1 MLVTKELED
10 IIMKLRMLAMS
21 VLAGLSIHHMNGDS
35 IVVAQQNSP
44 AIDNLYH
51 VAMNGAEVTVDGDF
65 EDWSDAQWVYLSVD
79 HPLQGYL
86 DAADA
91 EGKMPTSPSDGSAWF
106 AMKMDGEHV
115 YFGLRVRDDVP
126 MLAGDASGAALYAY
140 DHLSVFLGLYD
151 LGSDAYSS
159 PHLDRLNMT
168 SGAHL
173 IHPTTSEAIY
183 TGSTYRISSA
193 SDNSDQTLGPDYHLG
208 IRAAAHDGATIS
220 GDQVNQHNFG
230 YIDAAIANTT
240 ASIQQWSDGEGYN
253 LEWKVPFASLAGKI
267 ASSTGSYSD
276 FEWPSFTPE
285 DGLIFSFDVEVGD
298 ADEVANEMSTEYLR
312 LGTSSNLANYSSRFG
327 FRGKIV
333 DMNNN
338 PMNTPRWT
346 YPIDYKSE
354 QNVELDADL
363 SDWNDAYFWG
373 MNQDHPLFTEIQGIP
388 QSPEDFSGYFA
399 MKMDD
404 QNLYVAVRVRD
415 EGTPMIQTLDTPNLA
430 FNYDHVSVYLGLY
443 DISDIASN
451 PHVEGP
457 GEFYMFR
464 ERFAGTDTA
473 RTDTI
478 ISNRTYRIR
487 PEIDNTSSTRGAD
500 YQMLLRALPY
510 GPEPVEPEEYNGA
523 YVDTMIYK
531 GTEAAADYTLDEQ
544 GYIMEWKVPFESLAG
559 EISKGQKP
567 LPGNYRG
574 IEWPL
579 FSPENGVTISFDAD
593 LTDRDERDGARG
605 MNRFL
610 RMGDLPA
617 LWRDSKSFKMRGH
630 IVETRAKV
638 GVSIDED
645 LTQNIRPYDVYLSQN
660 YPNPFNPSTQIEFYL
675 PYAGELS
682 LEVYNLL
689 GQKVATVTNG
699 LYSSGTHSVTFDAS
713 ALSSGVY
720 VYTLKS
726 GQHMHSR
733 KFTLIK

>member
-1 MLVTKELED
+1 MRITNFSED
-10 IIMKLRMLAMS
+10 IIMKLRMLVIS
-21 VLAGLSIHHMNGDS
+21 VLAGLSLNHLSSFSG
-35 IVVAQQNSP
+35 VLAQQNSP

-51 VAMNGAEVTVDGDF
+51 IAMNGIEIAVDGEF
-65 EDWSDAQWVYLSVD
+65 EDWSDAKWVYLSVD
-79 HPLQGYL
+79 HPLQAYL
-86 DAADA
+86 DATDA

-106 AMKMDGEHV
+106 AMKMDDEHV

-126 MLAGDASGAALYAY
+126 ILAGEAAGAALYAY

-159 PHLDRLNMT
+159 PHLDLLNMT
-168 SGAHL
+168 TGAHL
-173 IHPTTSEAIY
+173 IHPSTSESIY
-183 TGSTYRISSA
+183 TGSTYRIN
-193 SDNSDQTLGPDYHLG
+193 SDNDNSEQTLGPDYHLG
-208 IRAAAHDGATIS
+208 LRAVAHDGVSVT
-220 GDQVNQHNFG
+220 GEQVNQHNFG
-230 YIDAAIANTT
+230 YVDASIANTT
-240 ASIQQWSDGEGYN
+240 ASIQSWSDGEGYN
-253 LEWKVPFASLAGKI
+253 LEWKVPFASLAGRI
-267 ASSTGSYSD
+267 ANSTGDYSD
-276 FEWPSFTPE
+276 FDWPSFSPE
-285 DGLIFSFDVEVGD
+285 DGMTISFDVEVGD
-298 ADEVANEMSTEYLR
+298 ADEAGENMNTEYLR

-327 FRGKIV
+327 FRAKII
-333 DMNNN
+333 DMANN

-354 QNVELDADL
+354 QNIVLDADL
-363 SDWNDAYFWG
+363 SDWNDAFFWG
-373 MNQDHPLFTEIQGIP
+373 MSQDHPLFTEIQGIP
-388 QSPEDFSGYFA
+388 QSPEDFSGYIA

-443 DISDIASN
+443 DISDIPSN

-478 ISNRTYRIR
+478 VSNRTYRIK
-487 PEIDNTSSTRGAD
+487 PEIDNTSTTRGAD

-510 GPEPVEPEEYNGA
+510 GIEPVEPEEYNGA
-523 YVDTMIYK
+523 YVDTTIYK

-544 GYIMEWKVPFESLAG
+544 GYIMEWKVPFESLSG

-617 LWRDSKSFKMRGH
+617 LWRDSKSYKMRGQ
-630 IVETRAKV
+630 IVQTRAKV
-638 GVSIDED
+638 GVSINED
-645 LTQNIRPYDVYLSQN
+645 YTQNIRPYDLKLAQN

-675 PYAGELS
+675 PNSVELS
-682 LEVYNLL
+682 LDVYNLI
-689 GQKVATVTNG
+689 GQKVATITNG
-699 LYSSGTHSVTFDAS
+699 FYQSGIHTVTFDAS
-713 ALSSGVY
+713 VLSSGVY
-720 VYTLKS
+720 VYTLKTS
-726 GQHMHSR
+726 DQMHSR

>member
-1 MLVTKELED
+1 MRLTKDPED
-10 IIMKLRMLAMS
+10 IIMKLRMLVLS
-21 VLAGLSIHHMNGDS
+21 VLAGLNVQQVSNQS
-35 IVVAQQNSP
+35 VLFAQQNAP

-51 VAMNGAEVTVDGDF
+51 VAMNGDEITVDGSF
-65 EDWSDAQWVYLSVD
+65 EDWADAQWVYMSVD

-91 EGKMPTSPSDGSAWF
+91 EGKMPVSPSDGSAWF

-126 MLAGDASGAALYAY
+126 MLEGDATGAALYAY

-151 LGSDAYSS
+151 LGSERYSS
-159 PHLDRLNMT
+159 PHLDRL
-168 SGAHL
+168 SLASAIHL
-173 IHPTTSEAIY
+173 IHPSTSEAIY
-183 TGSTYRISSA
+183 TGSTYRIRSG

-208 IRAAAHDGATIS
+208 IRAATHDGVSVT

-230 YIDAAIANTT
+230 YVDASIANTT
-240 ASIQQWSDGEGYN
+240 ASIQAWSDGEGYN
-253 LEWKVPFASLAGKI
+253 LEWKVPLASLAGKI
-267 ASSTGSYSD
+267 ANASGAYSD
-276 FEWPSFTPE
+276 FEWPSFSPE
-285 DGLIFSFDVEVGD
+285 DGVIFSFDVEVGD
-298 ADEVANEMSTEYLR
+298 ADESGESMTTEYLR
-312 LGTSSNLANYSSRFG
+312 LGASSNLTNYSSRFG
-327 FRGKIV
+327 FRAKIV
-333 DMNNN
+333 DMANN
-338 PMNTPRWT
+338 PMNTPRFT

-354 QNVELDADL
+354 QNIVLDADL
-363 SDWNDAYFWG
+363 SDWDDAYFWG
-373 MNQDHPLFTEIQGIP
+373 MSQDHPLFTEIQGIP

-404 QNLYVAVRVRD
+404 EHLYVAVRVRD

-443 DISDIASN
+443 DISDIPSN

-478 ISNRTYRIR
+478 VSNRTYRIK

-523 YVDTMIYK
+523 YVDTTIYK

-559 EISKGQKP
+559 EISKGQNP

-579 FSPENGVTISFDAD
+579 FTPEHGVTISFDAD

-617 LWRDSKSFKMRGH
+617 LWRDSKSFKMRGQ

-645 LTQNIRPYDVYLSQN
+645 YTQNVRPYDVQLGQN

-675 PYAGELS
+675 PSATEIS
-682 LEVYNLL
+682 LDVYNLL
-689 GQKVATVTNG
+689 GQKVASITNG
-699 LYSSGTHSVTFDAS
+699 FYPSGSHSVTFDAS

-720 VYTLKS
+720 VYTLKTNV
-726 GQHMHSR
+726 QMHSR

>member
-1 MLVTKELED
+1 VLVTKESED
-10 IIMKLRMLAMS
+10 NIMKLRMLAMS
-21 VLAGLSIHHMNGDS
+21 VLAGLSIHHMNSDS

-51 VAMNGAEVTVDGDF
+51 VAMNGSEITVDGSF

-115 YFGLRVRDDVP
+115 YLGLRVRDDVP
-126 MLAGDASGAALYAY
+126 MLAGDATGAALYAY

-173 IHPTTSEAIY
+173 IHPSTSEAMY

-208 IRAAAHDGATIS
+208 IRAVAHDGASIS

-230 YIDAAIANTT
+230 YVDAAIANTT

-267 ASSTGSYSD
+267 ASPTGNYSD

-285 DGLIFSFDVEVGD
+285 EGLIFSFDVEVGD
-298 ADEVANEMSTEYLR
+298 ADEVADEMNTEYLR

-327 FRGKIV
+327 FRAKIV
-333 DMNNN
+333 DMSNN
-338 PMNTPRWT
+338 PLNTPRWT
-346 YPIDYKSE
+346 YPIDYKTE

-363 SDWNDAYFWG
+363 SDWNDAFFWG

-510 GPEPVEPEEYNGA
+510 GPEPVEPEEYSGA
-523 YVDTMIYK
+523 YVDTTIYK

-645 LTQNIRPYDVYLSQN
+645 LAQNIRPYDVYLSQN

-675 PYAGELS
+675 PNAGELS

-699 LYSSGTHSVTFDAS
+699 FYSSGMHSVTFDAS

-726 GQHMHSR
+726 GQQMHSR

>member
-1 MLVTKELED
+1 
-10 IIMKLRMLAMS
+10 
-21 VLAGLSIHHMNGDS
+21 
-35 IVVAQQNSP
+35 
-44 AIDNLYH
+44 
-51 VAMNGAEVTVDGDF
+51 
-65 EDWSDAQWVYLSVD
+65 
-79 HPLQGYL
+79 
-86 DAADA
+86 
-91 EGKMPTSPSDGSAWF
+91 
-106 AMKMDGEHV
+106 
-115 YFGLRVRDDVP
+115 
-126 MLAGDASGAALYAY
+126 
-140 DHLSVFLGLYD
+140 
-151 LGSDAYSS
+151 
-159 PHLDRLNMT
+159 
-168 SGAHL
+168 
-173 IHPTTSEAIY
+173 
-183 TGSTYRISSA
+183 
-193 SDNSDQTLGPDYHLG
+193 
-208 IRAAAHDGATIS
+208 AHDGATIS

-464 ERFAGTDTA
+464 ERFAG
-473 RTDTI
+473 TDTI